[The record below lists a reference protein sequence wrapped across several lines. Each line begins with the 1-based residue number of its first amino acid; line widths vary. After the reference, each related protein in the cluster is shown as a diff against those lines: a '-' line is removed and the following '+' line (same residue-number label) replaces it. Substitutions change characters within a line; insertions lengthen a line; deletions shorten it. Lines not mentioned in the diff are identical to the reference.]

1 LFNGELDNGHYD
13 NLFLLEEK
21 RTGIFDNSFTYSLH
35 QKHFNNNTVYKYT
48 LRVIIDRVT
57 MKIFKL
63 KRAGVRAG

>member
-13 NLFLLEEK
+13 NLFSLEEK
-21 RTGIFDNSFTYSLH
+21 RTGIFDNSFTNSFH

-48 LRVIIDRVT
+48 LSVIIDKVT

-63 KRAGVRAG
+63 KRVGVRAG